1 MAKGSKTDAEVRYAK
16 AQKRIEEVAKVQ
28 TEVQAEA
35 KRISDNTARLRG
47 LRLAKEAADL
57 AAPPAAP
64 AKKKPKPKAKAKS
77 IPAEKLNAS
86 NDE

>member
-1 MAKGSKTDAEVRYAK
+1 MATNKTKTDAEARYAK
-16 AQKRIEEVAKVQ
+16 AQKRVQEATKAQ

-35 KRISDNTARLRG
+35 RRVTDNTARLRA

-57 AAPPAAP
+57 AAKAAAP
-64 AKKKPKPKAKAKS
+64 PRKKAKARVKS
-77 IPAEKLNAS
+77 IPVGKRDAE